1 MHNLHGEFET
11 ETIGKLLL
19 FSGRGPWN
27 DETMRNGV
35 VKMSKLISNFDIN
48 LPWAQLSC
56 LYGESL
62 MPPSTF
68 EIFIKQ
74 TIIRKQRG
82 LSFLA
87 IVIKDTDI
95 ARTIRSQLSYC
106 YDAAGVEHVFVDT
119 VEEAIASLSQNGF
132 AFDSANV
139 THFFKQHDF
148 TSR

>member
-11 ETIGKLLL
+11 ETIGQLLL
-19 FSGRGPWN
+19 FSARGPWN

-35 VKMSKLISNFDIN
+35 VKMSKLIST
-48 LPWAQLSC
+48 LGTQPPWAQLSC

-68 EIFIKQ
+68 DIFIKQ

-87 IVIKDTDI
+87 IVLKDTDI
-95 ARTIRSQLSYC
+95 GLTIRSQLSHC
-106 YDAAGVEHVFVDT
+106 YDAAGVEYAFVDT
-119 VEEAIASLSQNGF
+119 VEEAIECLTLKGYH
-132 AFDSANV
+132 FDSTNV
-139 THFFKQHDF
+139 TQFFKQHDF
-148 TSR
+148 THR

>member
-11 ETIGKLLL
+11 ETMGQLLL
-19 FSGRGPWN
+19 FSARGPWN

-35 VKMSKLISNFDIN
+35 VKMSRLISN
-48 LPWAQLSC
+48 LGTQSSWAQLSC

-87 IVIKDTDI
+87 IVITDTDI
-95 ARTIRSQLSYC
+95 GLTIRSQLSYC
-106 YDAAGVEHVFVDT
+106 YDAAGVEHAFVDT
-119 VEEAIASLSQNGF
+119 VEEAIECLSLKGYD
-132 AFDSANV
+132 FDSTDVAQ
-139 THFFKQHDF
+139 FFKTHDF
-148 TSR
+148 TYR